1 MRGGTMPNPQ
11 NTHVLKIMLFHTV
24 DGHDIEEFIM
34 TRRLRSGTNEVYEA
48 DRSGEFS
55 TGTNYGLLIVASDS
69 EQDAWAIASELAGK
83 FDGII
88 Y

>member
-1 MRGGTMPNPQ
+1 MPNPQ
-11 NTHVLKIMLFHTV
+11 NTHVLKIMLSHTI
-24 DGHDIEEFIM
+24 DGHDIEKYIM

-55 TGTNYGLLIVASDS
+55 ADTRYGLLIVASNS
-69 EQDAWAIASELAGK
+69 EQDARAIANDLAGK